1 MFVDYLTVMMVA
13 VVAGAVITIVY
24 GLMFLNAP
32 LADQRPWGWAFGIVG
47 LLLGV
52 TGLHLVLTWPLPG
65 AYNIVMGEPALYFGL
80 VFLGTALAIRAGESL
95 MPLAVLAIFGGI
107 ANIFLSI
114 AMLVHGLSRNPPLW
128 ALAYAAIG
136 LAAVLSPLIVHR
148 VRALGAIGGG
158 SAIGHR
164 SSDLRFGR
172 LRRVSGAHLRGG
184 GLRQVGASSHEAGTI
199 VGDRPGLRSPVER
212 THTTPTLSTQVS
224 TGGRWVTSR
233 GKRTQAQSLR

>member
-24 GLMFLNAP
+24 GLMFLDAP

-65 AYNIVMGEPALYFGL
+65 AYNIVMGEPALYFGVVL
-80 VFLGTALAIRAGESL
+80 LGTAFAIRAGESL

-136 LAAVLSPLIVHR
+136 LAAVLAPLVVHK
-148 VRALGAIGGG
+148 VRALRWVPLVAGGLLAIGALIFALGG
-158 SAIGHR
+158 YGAYLEHTSAEGG
-164 SSDLRFGR
+164 FGKW
-172 LRRVSGAHLRGG
+172 VPPAM
-184 GLRQVGASSHEAGTI
+184 RQG
-199 VGDRPGLRSPVER
+199 P
-212 THTTPTLSTQVS
+212 
-224 TGGRWVTSR
+224 
-233 GKRTQAQSLR
+233 

>member
-13 VVAGAVITIVY
+13 VVAGAVLAIIY

-32 LADQRPWGWAFGIVG
+32 VADQRPWGWAFGVVG

-95 MPLAVLAIFGGI
+95 MPLAVLAIFGSI

-148 VRALGAIGGG
+148 VRAL
-158 SAIGHR
+158 
-164 SSDLRFGR
+164 
-172 LRRVSGAHLRGG
+172 
-184 GLRQVGASSHEAGTI
+184 
-199 VGDRPGLRSPVER
+199 
-212 THTTPTLSTQVS
+212 
-224 TGGRWVTSR
+224 RWVPLVAGALLATGALIFALGAYGAYLEHTSAEGGF
-233 GKRTQAQSLR
+233 GKWVPPAMRQGP

>member
-13 VVAGAVITIVY
+13 VVAGAVLTIVY
-24 GLMFLNAP
+24 GLMFLDAP

-80 VFLGTALAIRAGESL
+80 VFLGTAFAIRAGESL
-95 MPLAVLAIFGGI
+95 MPLAVLAIFGGL

-136 LAAVLSPLIVHR
+136 LAAVLAPLVVHK
-148 VRALGAIGGG
+148 VRALRWVPLVAGGLLAIGALIFALGG
-158 SAIGHR
+158 YGAYLEHTSAE
-164 SSDLRFGR
+164 
-172 LRRVSGAHLRGG
+172 GG
-184 GLRQVGASSHEAGTI
+184 FAKWVPPAMRQG
-199 VGDRPGLRSPVER
+199 P
-212 THTTPTLSTQVS
+212 
-224 TGGRWVTSR
+224 
-233 GKRTQAQSLR
+233 

>member
-13 VVAGAVITIVY
+13 VVAGAVLTIVY
-24 GLMFLNAP
+24 GLMFLDAS

-80 VFLGTALAIRAGESL
+80 VLLGTAFAIRAGESL
-95 MPLAVLAIFGGI
+95 MPLAVLAIFGGL

-114 AMLVHGLSRNPPLW
+114 AMLAHGLSRNPPLW

-136 LAAVLSPLIVHR
+136 LAAVLSPLVVHR
-148 VRALGAIGGG
+148 VRTLRWVPLVAGGLLAIGALIFALGGYGAYLEHTSAQGGF
-158 SAIGHR
+158 AKW
-164 SSDLRFGR
+164 
-172 LRRVSGAHLRGG
+172 VPPAM
-184 GLRQVGASSHEAGTI
+184 RQG
-199 VGDRPGLRSPVER
+199 P
-212 THTTPTLSTQVS
+212 
-224 TGGRWVTSR
+224 
-233 GKRTQAQSLR
+233 

>member
-24 GLMFLNAP
+24 GLMFLDAP

-80 VFLGTALAIRAGESL
+80 VLLGTAFAIRAGESL

-136 LAAVLSPLIVHR
+136 LAAVLAPLVVHK
-148 VRALGAIGGG
+148 VRAVRWVPLVAGGLLAIGALIFALGG
-158 SAIGHR
+158 YGAYLEHTSAEGG
-164 SSDLRFGR
+164 FGK
-172 LRRVSGAHLRGG
+172 
-184 GLRQVGASSHEAGTI
+184 
-199 VGDRPGLRSPVER
+199 
-212 THTTPTLSTQVS
+212 
-224 TGGRWVTSR
+224 WVPPAMR
-233 GKRTQAQSLR
+233 EKP

>member
-24 GLMFLNAP
+24 GLMFLDAP

-80 VFLGTALAIRAGESL
+80 VLLGTAFAIRAGESL
-95 MPLAVLAIFGGI
+95 MPLAVLAIFGGL

-136 LAAVLSPLIVHR
+136 LAAVLAPLVVHK
-148 VRALGAIGGG
+148 VRALRWVPLVAGGLLAIGALIFALGG
-158 SAIGHR
+158 YGAYLEHTSAE
-164 SSDLRFGR
+164 
-172 LRRVSGAHLRGG
+172 GG
-184 GLRQVGASSHEAGTI
+184 FAKWVPPAMRQG
-199 VGDRPGLRSPVER
+199 P
-212 THTTPTLSTQVS
+212 
-224 TGGRWVTSR
+224 
-233 GKRTQAQSLR
+233 